1 MCIWICYSITVY
13 LEKVAQPS
21 LLGIPSLLGFPCPS
35 AEGLTWTPRWRK
47 DGGSCTHQVGIAPPM
62 DLLLLEV
69 LNQVLCVDK
78 FSLQPPLV
86 AQQAVQLH
94 PQVVDVR
101 LKEWLQVVP
110 DRFHPLLLQQAPLG
124 FQHFVLLLEESDL
137 QEEIC

>member
-1 MCIWICYSITVY
+1 
-13 LEKVAQPS
+13 
-21 LLGIPSLLGFPCPS
+21 
-35 AEGLTWTPRWRK
+35 
-47 DGGSCTHQVGIAPPM
+47 M

-69 LNQVLCVDK
+69 LNQVLCVDEL
-78 FSLQPPLV
+78 SLQPPLV

-101 LKEWLQVVP
+101 LKKWLQVVP

-137 QEEIC
+137 REYAEDVWKGQRLG